1 MSEKRNLVLF
11 IASSLDGYIATKDDS
26 LEWLFNVEGE
36 GDNGYSEFYET
47 VDTILLGKRT
57 YDWIMEQD
65 SEEFPYKNKQCY
77 VFTRSSIEDTEDVK
91 FINEDV
97 TKFVNKLKSEQG
109 KNIWIAGG
117 GELLH
122 SFIKENLVDELIV
135 TIAPTILGNG
145 IPLFRE
151 GDYQLDLTL
160 KRTKNYNQFV
170 ELHYVVEK
178 NPLAR

>member
-178 NPLAR
+178 KSLAR